1 MAGSKPM
8 NSITPGI
15 SAWPTSRVPG
25 DARPAFEP
33 VRPTNST
40 ARNYRFRDGFDPARS
55 VPVALDPHGKVDGG
69 AVLDANRSRSQL
81 PVGEGPHFS
90 GLDTMGLEAAGSSG
104 VALPPGSAPGA
115 AFAGAP
121 VRDAGLP
128 RGNLFNG
135 VDLSLP
141 SVEGSGSDDAYA
153 SWSWGEGSEG
163 AAPSLSLAGPRS
175 TLPPAGP
182 AHAFSAA
189 GLPPA
194 RSQPLPSDLGAQ
206 AMNLVKFSRIAA

>member
-8 NSITPGI
+8 NSVAPGI
-15 SAWPTSRVPG
+15 NAWPTPRVSG
-25 DARPAFEP
+25 EARPAFEP
-33 VRPTNST
+33 VRSTSST

-69 AVLDANRSRSQL
+69 ALLDANRSNSTQAAD
-81 PVGEGPHFS
+81 ENPHFS
-90 GLDTMGLEAAGSSG
+90 GLDTMGMGAAGSSG
-104 VALPPGSAPGA
+104 
-115 AFAGAP
+115 AGAP
-121 VRDAGLP
+121 VRDASLP

-153 SWSWGEGSEG
+153 SWSWGAGSEG
-163 AAPSLSLAGPRS
+163 AAPSLSMASSKP

-182 AHAFSAA
+182 AHGFSAA
-189 GLPPA
+189 GLPPV
-194 RSQPLPSDLGAQ
+194 RSQTLSSDLSAQ